1 MHCLGFGWSGPVSVG
16 KMPSSGQIN
25 LEMKKGEKRKVIF
38 ASDMKKKKGY
48 EKIKIQQTTR

>member
-1 MHCLGFGWSGPVSVG
+1 MGFGWSGPVSVG

-25 LEMKKGEKRKVIF
+25 LEMKKGEKRKIIF
-38 ASDMKKKKGY
+38 ASDMKKNGY

>member
-16 KMPSSGQIN
+16 KMPSSGQVN

-38 ASDMKKKKGY
+38 ASDMKKKKMA
-48 EKIKIQQTTR
+48 TRR